1 MTVTSTLR
9 SETMT
14 RLRLGF
20 LASHGGTS
28 MRSIVKAIESGELA
42 AEARVLICNNADA
55 PALTFARERG
65 LPAHHISAKAA
76 GGEDAADSAI
86 CRTLQDANCDWIVMS
101 GYLRKLGP
109 KTLKAFEGRILNIH
123 PALLPKFGGQ
133 GMYGRLV
140 HDAVIASGETMSG
153 ITIHLVDG
161 EYDHGAIIA
170 QREVPV
176 LPGDTVEDLERR
188 VAAAEPPFFVDVLKT
203 IAAKTSA

>member
-1 MTVTSTLR
+1 MTAISIWR
-9 SETMT
+9 SDLMT

-28 MRSIVKAIESGELA
+28 MRSIVRAIDSGELA
-42 AEARVLICNNADA
+42 ADACVLICNNADA
-55 PALTFARERG
+55 PALAFARERG
-65 LPAHHISAKAA
+65 LPAHHISAKSA
-76 GGEDAADSAI
+76 GGEDAADRTI
-86 CRTLQDANCDWIVMS
+86 CRTFQDAGCNWIVMS
-101 GYLRKLGP
+101 GYMRKLGP

-133 GMYGRLV
+133 GMYGRRV
-140 HDAVIASGETMSG
+140 HEAVLAAGETTSG

-176 LPGDTVEDLERR
+176 LPGDTVDDLERR
-188 VAAAEPPFFVDVLKT
+188 VAAAEPPFYVDVLKT
-203 IAAKTSA
+203 LAAEASN

>member
-1 MTVTSTLR
+1 
-9 SETMT
+9 MT

-28 MRSIVKAIESGELA
+28 MRSIVTAIDGGELDA
-42 AEARVLICNNADA
+42 DARILICNNADA
-55 PALTFARERG
+55 PALAFARERG
-65 LPAHHISAKAA
+65 MPARHISAKTT
-76 GGEDAADSAI
+76 GSEDAADTSI
-86 CRTLQDANCDWIVMS
+86 CAAFKDAGCTWIVMS

-133 GMYGRLV
+133 GMYGRRV
-140 HDAVIASGETMSG
+140 HEAVIASGETMSG

-170 QREVPV
+170 QRDVPV
-176 LPGDTVEDLERR
+176 LPGDTVDDLQQRIT
-188 VAAAEPPFFVDVLKT
+188 AAEPSFFVDVLKQ
-203 IAAKTSA
+203 IAGTAV

>member
-1 MTVTSTLR
+1 MTAISIWR

-28 MRSIVKAIESGELA
+28 MRSIVKAIDSGELA

-55 PALTFARERG
+55 PALAFARERG
-65 LPAHHISAKAA
+65 LPAHHISAKSA

-86 CRTLQDANCDWIVMS
+86 SRTLLTAGCNWIVMS

-109 KTLKAFEGRILNIH
+109 QTLKAFEGRILNIH

-133 GMYGRLV
+133 GMYGRRV
-140 HDAVIASGETMSG
+140 HEAVVAAGETISG

-170 QREVPV
+170 QREVPI
-176 LPGDTVEDLERR
+176 LPGDTAEDLERR
-188 VAAAEPPFFVDVLKT
+188 VASAEPPFFVDVLKT
-203 IAAKTSA
+203 IAAGTSI

>member
-1 MTVTSTLR
+1 MTATSILR
-9 SETMT
+9 SDPMT

-28 MRSIVKAIESGELA
+28 MRSIVKAIDRGELD
-42 AEARVLICNNADA
+42 AEARVLICNNADS
-55 PALTFARERG
+55 PALAFARERSMS
-65 LPAHHISAKAA
+65 ARHISAKTT
-76 GGEDAADSAI
+76 GGEDAADIAI
-86 CRTLQDANCDWIVMS
+86 CDTFRNAGCNWIVMS

-133 GMYGRLV
+133 GMYGRRV
-140 HDAVIASGETMSG
+140 HEAVIAAGETVSG

-170 QREVPV
+170 QRQVPV

-188 VAAAEPPFFVDVLKT
+188 VAAAEPPFFVDVLKE
-203 IAAKTSA
+203 IAAEAA